1 MSGDYPVSKQTR
13 FADFATFIFFPKTR
27 FVVFTTPKNNY
38 INFIINYLAHG
49 TLVAL

>member
-27 FVVFTTPKNNY
+27 FVVFTTSKNNN
-38 INFIINYLAHG
+38 INFKINALING